1 MGPGTSHTNPD
12 ALEASLV
19 APVSRREGAI
29 LALACLAT
37 AAALLWLSRYGIDPL
52 DEGYFAHLSQR
63 MTVGEGIYRDFPVPY
78 TPGTF
83 VLHAWL
89 FQLFGVNLW
98 VLRPLLIGVRVG
110 LVALLYVLG
119 RRAMPPLWAAIAP
132 AALLLQ
138 DPVPGAWDPHPAWY
152 ALFFFLAGMWAGL
165 RALDGRRQ
173 VWWLVA
179 GLFAGTSFLFKQNIG
194 LFLPMALAW
203 LAIFDPAE
211 GSASAAPG
219 PWRAARLAFLGLLVG
234 AFVYMTWPF
243 FTWAVA
249 LAILGPLAATA
260 VAFALGSAG
269 RAGPPDRTLLAR
281 RGLLA
286 ASGFAAV
293 VAPAVAWLGLAVGF
307 EAIPFAAFA
316 GSLDQKGFHLPQP
329 VPEVASLLVVAE
341 LAVVTLAAARLVRAA
356 TSAIAGTTLA
366 ATSVWAMAPADSLGD
381 PFSSLYVAVDYLF
394 LLALPAAGAGA
405 ALLLARWPMQ
415 RQPRAPHA
423 VLPPLLVGGVLL
435 WFNQY
440 PRMDAPHALWS
451 GALLWV
457 VGAFLL
463 WQIFQRLLG
472 FSQRGAR
479 GLAVALLLWPAL
491 LLYPHVFSRAQEF
504 LLFQPAPPFVAAR
517 GVAEVGLP
525 AAPLEA
531 QADLAYDLRVLS
543 WRVRDLTAEAEPIFA
558 YPAVPIAYLL
568 ADRPNATAYAHIFP
582 GLVSLADEQRL
593 IAALERQQT
602 RLLVRDRIGVE
613 EFLPPTE
620 LTEMQ
625 AYVERHYALLEEA
638 GRFDLLLRRAD

>member
-1 MGPGTSHTNPD
+1 M
-12 ALEASLV
+12 
-19 APVSRREGAI
+19 AI
-29 LALACLAT
+29 
-37 AAALLWLSRYGIDPL
+37 AAVLFWLSHYGIDPL

-63 MTVGEGIYRDFPVPY
+63 MATGEAIYRDFPVPY
-78 TPGTF
+78 TPGAF
-83 VLHAWL
+83 ALHAWL

-110 LVALLYVLG
+110 LVALLYLLG
-119 RRAMPPLWAAIAP
+119 RRVMPPLWAAIAP

-152 ALFFFLAGMWAGL
+152 ALFFFLAGIWAGL

-173 VWWLVA
+173 AWWFVA
-179 GLFAGTSFLFKQNIG
+179 GLFAGASFLFKQNFG

-203 LAIFDPAE
+203 LALFDPAA
-211 GSASAAPG
+211 GGALAARG

-234 AFVYMTWPF
+234 AFVYMTLPF
-243 FTWAVA
+243 FSGAVA
-249 LAILGPLAATA
+249 LAILGPLVATA
-260 VAFALGSAG
+260 AAFALGPG
-269 RAGPPDRTLLAR
+269 RRTGPPDPMLLAR

-293 VAPAVAWLGLAVGF
+293 AGPAVAWLGLAVGF
-307 EAIPFAAFA
+307 EAIPFAAYA
-316 GSLDQKGFHLPQP
+316 GSVDQKGFFLPLPQP
-329 VPEVASLLVVAE
+329 HVASLLVVAE
-341 LAVVTLAAARLVRAA
+341 LAVVTLAAARLSRAA

-366 ATSVWAMAPADSLGD
+366 VTSVLALGPSDSLQD
-381 PFSSLYVAVDYLF
+381 PFASLYAAVDYLF

-405 ALLLARWPMQ
+405 AFLLARWPVQ
-415 RQPRAPHA
+415 RLRRAPDG
-423 VLPPLLVGGVLL
+423 VLPALLVSGVLL

-463 WQIFQRLLG
+463 WQTFQRLLR

-479 GLAVALLLWPAL
+479 GLAGVLLLWPAL

-504 LLFQPAPPFVAAR
+504 LLFQPAPPFVSAR
-517 GVAEVGLP
+517 GVAEVGLSV
-525 AAPLEA
+525 APVEA
-531 QADLAYDLRVLS
+531 QPDLAYDLRMLS
-543 WRVRDLTAEAEPIFA
+543 WRVRDLTADGEAIFA
-558 YPAVPIAYLL
+558 YPTVPIAYLL

-593 IAALERQQT
+593 MAALERQQT
-602 RLLVRDRIGVE
+602 RLLVRDRIGIE
-613 EFLPPTE
+613 EFLPPSE
-620 LTEMQ
+620 LVGLQ
-625 AYVERHYALLEEA
+625 SYVERHYRFLEQV
-638 GRFDLLLRRAD
+638 GRFDLLLRRPD